1 MHDTTGRN
9 QSVTNAAALSHEVAL
24 ELRKAIRP
32 PFNGLGVVL
41 VNVTILLGGWFLVGP
56 RSVTN
61 TDVLIFLPFAIA
73 VWAFADVP
81 VTNVLGANAAA
92 SLAVL
97 DDPVR
102 LRRMFTVRDLSLWIL
117 ISPACVV
124 LSLALLPSQGH
135 TPTSIAV
142 IFAVNALPFGYMGVA
157 SPLAPLLAYHPIPL
171 RQRLAR
177 PRTWP
182 RWLVAV
188 TAPLVLVFPAA
199 VITLLL
205 PAYLFR
211 VFNGEVA
218 LFEVTPF
225 LSIFNVN
232 FVLGNHDYQIMSSA
246 VSVVWGLAL
255 WRLGLR
261 LTTAIVAA
269 RKNYLRDLLGDPTRS

>member
-1 MHDTTGRN
+1 MHDTTWRN
-9 QSVTNAAALSHEVAL
+9 Q
-24 ELRKAIRP
+24 
-32 PFNGLGVVL
+32 
-41 VNVTILLGGWFLVGP
+41 
-56 RSVTN
+56 SVTN

-157 SPLAPLLAYHPIPL
+157 SPLAPLACGSH
-171 RQRLAR
+171 R
-177 PRTWP
+177 
-182 RWLVAV
+182 
-188 TAPLVLVFPAA
+188 AA
-199 VITLLL
+199 
-205 PAYLFR
+205 
-211 VFNGEVA
+211 
-218 LFEVTPF
+218 
-225 LSIFNVN
+225 
-232 FVLGNHDYQIMSSA
+232 
-246 VSVVWGLAL
+246 
-255 WRLGLR
+255 RLGVSGGCDH
-261 LTTAIVAA
+261 VAA
-269 RKNYLRDLLGDPTRS
+269 AGVPVSGFQRRSRAV